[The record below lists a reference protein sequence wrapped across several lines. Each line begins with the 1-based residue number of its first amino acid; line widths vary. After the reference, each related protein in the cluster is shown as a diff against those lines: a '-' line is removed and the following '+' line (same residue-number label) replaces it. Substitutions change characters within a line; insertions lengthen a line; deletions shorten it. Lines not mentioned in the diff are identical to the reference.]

1 MTMQQSDMERYNP
14 LLMLKEVM
22 AQTPYRHKRWG
33 ERKFRYKFVL
43 RCLINPITTIK
54 YFNELCHLSQ
64 PRTLIIHRPL
74 LPAKSSGPI
83 CIPDLACVAGQGLFW
98 NTTSSFSPFRKIKL
112 KRSFCPRNKSYSLT
126 EGKNGALVDIYC
138 GPCGYD
144 REGELTLT
152 LCFNDTPLARLSF
165 SFIRHEGKQIALVAG
180 LQGPSKHVGPQVIRN
195 ATKDCYGLFPKRM
208 LYEAFAT
215 LMQACNVDD
224 LCGK

>member
-1 MTMQQSDMERYNP
+1 MTMQPSDMERYNP

-43 RCLINPITTIK
+43 RCLINPVTTIK

-74 LPAKSSGPI
+74 LPQKSSGPI

-112 KRSFCPRNKSYSLT
+112 KDPPVRGTNLTRSPGRKKRCSGRYLLRSLW
-126 EGKNGALVDIYC
+126 L
-138 GPCGYD
+138 
-144 REGELTLT
+144 
-152 LCFNDTPLARLSF
+152 
-165 SFIRHEGKQIALVAG
+165 
-180 LQGPSKHVGPQVIRN
+180 
-195 ATKDCYGLFPKRM
+195 
-208 LYEAFAT
+208 
-215 LMQACNVDD
+215 
-224 LCGK
+224 

>member
-1 MTMQQSDMERYNP
+1 
-14 LLMLKEVM
+14 ML
-22 AQTPYRHKRWG
+22 A
-33 ERKFRYKFVL
+33 
-43 RCLINPITTIK
+43 
-54 YFNELCHLSQ
+54 HL
-64 PRTLIIHRPL
+64 
-74 LPAKSSGPI
+74 
-83 CIPDLACVAGQGLFW
+83 
-98 NTTSSFSPFRKIKL
+98 
-112 KRSFCPRNKSYSLT
+112 

-215 LMQACNVDD
+215 LMLACNVDEIYAVSENNHVYRQ
-224 LCGK
+224 LRYLFQKKNFCGQL